1 MFMAILW
8 ACYGYALAP
17 LAVAQVLADDLT
29 GNGKLDLLLGT
40 MNGNL
45 YCFETSTPHSPLRS
59 WRSQAQG
66 RNVFHMRDGYLG
78 VSIDGEHGRHAPRHV
93 DGATFLLGF
102 TVLDRRPP
110 VVAARV
116 GPSAA
121 EALRPPP
128 RPPPRVY
135 RVVVR
140 LGQRPPLFSANY
152 TEAGP
157 KRERI
162 SCPPDVV
169 QDAVLT
175 LTMTNEFGHVY
186 EDSIVVTFNHG
197 FQQTL
202 KWLALGP
209 FALTVFA
216 VVAGSVGQG
225 GALPL

>member
-1 MFMAILW
+1 M
-8 ACYGYALAP
+8 
-17 LAVAQVLADDLT
+17 
-29 GNGKLDLLLGT
+29 
-40 MNGNL
+40 
-45 YCFETSTPHSPLRS
+45 
-59 WRSQAQG
+59 
-66 RNVFHMRDGYLG
+66 
-78 VSIDGEHGRHAPRHV
+78 
-93 DGATFLLGF
+93 
-102 TVLDRRPP
+102 
-110 VVAARV
+110 
-116 GPSAA
+116 
-121 EALRPPP
+121 
-128 RPPPRVY
+128 
-135 RVVVR
+135 VVR

-216 VVAGSVGQG
+216 VVAGSLGQR